1 MGQLAINDRLLS
13 QVTAAAK
20 ARGVSPTTLVE
31 SLLATS
37 LGGAVHRADLKA
49 RLKAVAAMTPE
60 GVEQTDSVVLVR
72 QDRDS

>member
-1 MGQLAINDRLLS
+1 MGQLAINDRLLN
-13 QVTAAAK
+13 QVTAEAK

-37 LGGAVHRADLKA
+37 LRGAVHRADLKA
-49 RLKAVAAMTPE
+49 RLKAVAAMTPQ
-60 GVEQTDSVVLVR
+60 GVAQTDSVVLVR

>member
-1 MGQLAINDRLLS
+1 MGQLAINDKLLR
-13 QVTAAAK
+13 QVTAEAK

-37 LGGAVHRADLKA
+37 LRGAVRRAGLKA
-49 RLKAVAAMTPE
+49 RLKAVAAMTPD